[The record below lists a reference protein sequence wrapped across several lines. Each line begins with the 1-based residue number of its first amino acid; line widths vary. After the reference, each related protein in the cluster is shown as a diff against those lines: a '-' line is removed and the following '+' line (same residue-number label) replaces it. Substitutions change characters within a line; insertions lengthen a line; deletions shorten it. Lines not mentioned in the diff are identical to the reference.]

1 MSSTNQVQLD
11 VTVVM
16 PSFNRSAL
24 IVRALESVR
33 NQTALPKEILVVD
46 DCSSDDTVAQVEAW
60 RDRTGFPVR
69 VERLAKNG
77 GVAAARNRAMELA
90 STRYI
95 SFLDSDDEHLPETLA
110 LLVGALEECPGTV
123 VAFGDA
129 SKVTPVKRIPHAMF
143 GAKVDITKIADPV
156 GVPEQRRY
164 KLHDAKSTFLRASL
178 IATCSACFIRD
189 DALAV
194 GGMPVGYKMGS
205 DWLFWLRLAN
215 RGDFVYVDQDVS
227 LVHRHPDNL
236 TKPGAAPD
244 TSIAKLAGYAAILNG
259 ALGISVDPA
268 QRRLIEG
275 YVDRRIVLLR
285 YQSSLLGFNSY
296 VRYANLVPGRPK
308 VSMAAHLLSDP
319 KSTLRSFVYS
329 FRSAPNYMSD

>member
-1 MSSTNQVQLD
+1 MSTSHHLQLD

-24 IVRALESVR
+24 ITRALDSVR
-33 NQTALPKEILVVD
+33 KQTALPKEILVVD
-46 DCSSDDTVAQVEAW
+46 DASSDDTVAQVEAW

-69 VERLAKNG
+69 IERLAKNG

-90 STRYI
+90 TTRYI

-110 LLVGALEECPGTV
+110 LLVSALEECPGAV

-143 GAKVDITKIADPV
+143 GAKIDIRKIADPV
-156 GVPEQRRY
+156 GAPEQRRF
-164 KLHDAKSTFLRASL
+164 KLHDAKNTFLRASL
-178 IATCSACFIRD
+178 IATCSACFIRE

-205 DWLFWLRLAN
+205 DWLFWLRLAQ
-215 RGDFVYVDQDVS
+215 RGDFVYVDRDVS

-236 TKPGAAPD
+236 TKPGAAAD
-244 TSIAKLAGYAAILNG
+244 TSIAKLAGYAAILDG
-259 ALGISVDPA
+259 ALGISVDAA
-268 QRRLIEG
+268 QRQLIEG
-275 YVDRRIVLLR
+275 FVDRRIALLR
-285 YQSSLLGFNSY
+285 YQSSLLGFSGY
-296 VRYANLVPGRPK
+296 LRYAHLVPGRPK
-308 VSMAAHLLSDP
+308 QNLVTHMLSDP
-319 KSTLRSFVYS
+319 KSTVRSFVYS
-329 FRSAPNYMSD
+329 FRRAPNYTSD

>member
-1 MSSTNQVQLD
+1 MSFIDQVQLD

-24 IVRALESVR
+24 IVRALDSVR

-46 DCSSDDTVAQVEAW
+46 DASTDDTVAQVEAW
-60 RDRTGFPVR
+60 RERTGFPVR
-69 VERLAKNG
+69 IERLVKNG

-90 STRYI
+90 TTRYI
-95 SFLDSDDEHLPETLA
+95 SFLDSDDEHLPDTLA
-110 LLVGALEECPGTV
+110 LLVSALDESPGAV

-143 GAKVDITKIADPV
+143 GAKIDITKIAEPI
-156 GVPEQRRY
+156 GAPGQGRY

-178 IATCSACFIRD
+178 IATCSACFIRE

-205 DWLFWLRLAN
+205 DWLFWLRLAQ

-236 TKPGAAPD
+236 TKPGAAAD

-275 YVDRRIVLLR
+275 FMDRRIALLR

-296 VRYANLVPGRPK
+296 MRYAGLVPGRPK
-308 VSMAAHLLSDP
+308 PNPVTHMLSDP
-319 KSTLRSFVYS
+319 KSTVRSLVYS
-329 FRSAPNYMSD
+329 FRRAPHYTSD